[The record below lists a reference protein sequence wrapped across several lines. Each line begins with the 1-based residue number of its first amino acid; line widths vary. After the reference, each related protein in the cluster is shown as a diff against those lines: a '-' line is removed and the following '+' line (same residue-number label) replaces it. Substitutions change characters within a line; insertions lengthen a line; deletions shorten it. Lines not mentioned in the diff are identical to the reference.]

1 MPITAEPGRR
11 VIFIG
16 YGSDPTPR
24 PGIITALDTDGIPL
38 IRLDGHR
45 CNLRINPNRLPPNKH
60 LHLLNHTGPVP
71 ALPMGRFQPT
81 AHNLK
86 ADEYDGIPVIE
97 LDGDQVIAITDDI
110 NQALHAITHYGNDHD
125 WAHINITADRLRSE
139 WVAFEWQPED
149 AEYEWL
155 TIDASPGDDKA
166 VHTYRL
172 PY

>member
-38 IRLDGHR
+38 IRLDGQR
-45 CNLRINPNRLPPNKH
+45 CNIRINPNRLPPNKH

-71 ALPMGRFQPT
+71 ALPMGRFTPT

-86 ADEYDGIPVIE
+86 ANEYDGIPVIE
-97 LDGDQVIAITDDI
+97 LDGDQVVAITDDI
-110 NQALHAITHYGNDHD
+110 NRAIHAITHYGNDHD
-125 WAHINITADRLRSE
+125 WAHINITADRLRPE
-139 WVAFEWQPED
+139 WVAFEWQPEGS
-149 AEYEWL
+149 ECEWL
-155 TIDASPGDDKA
+155 TLDAEPGDDKA